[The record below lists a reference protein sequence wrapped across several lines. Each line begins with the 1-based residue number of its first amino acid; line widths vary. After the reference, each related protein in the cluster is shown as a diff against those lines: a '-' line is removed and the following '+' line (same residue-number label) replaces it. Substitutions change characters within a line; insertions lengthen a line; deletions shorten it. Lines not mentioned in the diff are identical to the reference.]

1 MRPWE
6 LHVLDHPVHPITLKV
21 SYGSEAAPPSA
32 PPEWTRQV
40 VRIDF
45 PEPVSTSSVAKQLTD
60 DCRARVPGIYFEFD
74 SDVLNPASAPALKAI
89 AELLLQHPTWMVEIE
104 GHTDNVGG
112 ARYNLDLSNRR
123 AASVK
128 RALVTNYSIAATH
141 LTTRGFGLTR
151 PVESN
156 DTVEGR
162 AVNRRVELVRPCK

>member
-1 MRPWE
+1 
-6 LHVLDHPVHPITLKV
+6 
-21 SYGSEAAPPSA
+21 
-32 PPEWTRQV
+32 V

-45 PEPVSTSSVAKQLTD
+45 PEPASKSSVAEQLTD

-89 AELLLQHPTWMVEIE
+89 AELLRQHPTWIVEIE

-112 ARYNLDLSNRR
+112 ARYNLDLSDRR

-128 RALVTNYSIAATH
+128 RALVTDYSIAATTV
-141 LTTRGFGLTR
+141 TTRGFGLTR